1 MLINN
6 VLQWAGTVCLL
17 TMYVLMSFFPN
28 LYPLNIVAA
37 VFGGAFYLTWC
48 LRVRNLP
55 QLIVNVI
62 AITISLAGLFKY
74 YG

>member
-1 MLINN
+1 
-6 VLQWAGTVCLL
+6 
-17 TMYVLMSFFPN
+17 MSFFPN
-28 LYPLNIVAA
+28 LHPLNIVAA
-37 VFGGAFYLTWC
+37 VFGGVFYLTWC

-62 AITISLAGLFKY
+62 AIAISLAGLFKY